1 MGGRVWE
8 HPFSGS
14 ELRTILELPYYR
26 GTGRNMDIDTLRKC
40 VPTDL
45 KDVLFRTKKPKLF
58 SEQLSIVKAFV
69 LAVRSVSS

>member
-1 MGGRVWE
+1 
-8 HPFSGS
+8 
-14 ELRTILELPYYR
+14 
-26 GTGRNMDIDTLRKC
+26 MDIDTFRKC

-45 KDVLFRTKKPKLF
+45 KDVLFRTKKPMLF